1 MLNPR
6 DKWLAGMFA
15 VQLGAAAAFGAVL
28 VHGLGRTT
36 MTSAAIVAGAGGP
49 AGAAPAGAG
58 PAAGDGVAAPAPASS
73 GPAAAPV
80 PGAVAPSAGPR
91 TVTSIVGGSAA
102 VAGSAGGA
110 APSAAAAGAAGSA
123 GSAGSTPGGAA
134 KKTAGASKTAAAGK
148 PGAAAAGG
156 GGGAAGAP
164 AGGGDIPPGQPIKL
178 GSIVTQSGAINFR
191 SSAQGTK
198 AYIDMVNAAG
208 GVAGHQ
214 IQLIQDDDQLSAA
227 TGNAEFKS
235 LAAQGIF
242 AYAAFN
248 APQTEGSIK
257 SQLDGEGIPL
267 IGSYGEYDEYHDPLA
282 FAFTADYIHYGFEM
296 GAYLKSLGST
306 KPALLFVDNNDAKA
320 NGQIK
325 DGFAAGFG
333 GAPAYT
339 AVKAPTDTY
348 QSDIISMRQNGVD
361 GLASILD
368 QGSYLRFLQAA
379 GSYAQQLK
387 HVADPLFN
395 TPDVKKQSNA
405 DGTYV
410 ASDFAFTDST
420 DPAVAAYVNAVTAQF
435 GGDAQI
441 DYIGEVGW
449 LDAKLVVDALKSM
462 NGVFTRPGLVKAVE
476 GLGTYTSG
484 LTSPLPFSPGNRDI
498 NRCIQFGKISGGKVV
513 PTQGYTCDTQ
523 PA

>member
-28 VHGLGRTT
+28 VHGLGRSTT
-36 MTSAAIVAGAGGP
+36 TVAAIVPGAGGP
-49 AGAAPAGAG
+49 AGAAPAG
-58 PAAGDGVAAPAPASS
+58 VAVSAPASS

-80 PGAVAPSAGPR
+80 PGAVAPPAGPR

-110 APSAAAAGAAGSA
+110 APSAAASGAAGAAGSA
-123 GSAGSTPGGAA
+123 GSAPGGAA

-148 PGAAAAGG
+148 PGAGG

-368 QGSYLRFLQAA
+368 QGSYQRFLQAA

-395 TPDVKKQSNA
+395 TPDVKKQPNA

-498 NRCIQFGKISGGKVV
+498 NRCIQFGKVSGGKVV

>member
-36 MTSAAIVAGAGGP
+36 TTVAAIVPGAGGP
-49 AGAAPAGAG
+49 AGAAPAGAV
-58 PAAGDGVAAPAPASS
+58 PAAGGGVAAPAPASS

-80 PGAVAPSAGPR
+80 PGAVTPPAGPR

-110 APSAAAAGAAGSA
+110 APSAAASGAAGSA
-123 GSAGSTPGGAA
+123 GSAPGGAA

-148 PGAAAAGG
+148 PAAAAGG

-306 KPALLFVDNNDAKA
+306 KPALLFVNNNDDKA
-320 NGQIK
+320 NNQII
-325 DGFAAGFG
+325 DGFTAGFG
-333 GAPAYT
+333 GAPVYKAIKDPT
-339 AVKAPTDTY
+339 ATY
-348 QSDIISMRQNGVD
+348 QSDIISMRQAGAD

-368 QGSYLRFLQAA
+368 GGSYQRFLQAA

-395 TPDVKKQSNA
+395 TPDVKKQPNA

-420 DPAVAAYVNAVTAQF
+420 DPAVTAYVNAVTAQF

-498 NRCIQFGKISGGKVV
+498 NRCIQFGKVSGGKVV

>member
-1 MLNPR
+1 VLNPR

-28 VHGLGRTT
+28 VHGLGRSTT
-36 MTSAAIVAGAGGP
+36 TVAAIVPGAGGP
-49 AGAAPAGAG
+49 AGAAPAG
-58 PAAGDGVAAPAPASS
+58 VAVSAPASS

-80 PGAVAPSAGPR
+80 PGAVAPPAGPR

-110 APSAAAAGAAGSA
+110 APSAAASGAAGAAGSA
-123 GSAGSTPGGAA
+123 GSAPGGAA

-148 PGAAAAGG
+148 PGAGG

-368 QGSYLRFLQAA
+368 QGSYQRFLQAA

-395 TPDVKKQSNA
+395 TPDVKKQPNA

-420 DPAVAAYVNAVTAQF
+420 DPAVTAYVNAVTAQF

-498 NRCIQFGKISGGKVV
+498 NRCIQFGKVSGGKVV